1 MTESAKW
8 AASVKRKCRTVAEEK
23 NDDDPDTDTDTD
35 TDTDD
40 DEKLDLLLATLT

>member
-35 TDTDD
+35 TDD